1 MESGTGRLQLTA
13 ETKVALLLDV
23 SQRTR
28 GTLDL
33 DEILERLLS
42 TLATLVD
49 FDAGGM
55 FVLSESMVHP
65 RIAPGQLISGVAR
78 RGYDPSP
85 EGRDPMLFRGAGIT
99 GHVIR
104 NGEFH
109 LAPDVRLDP
118 HYVVGRATTHSEVAV
133 PIRWNGHAVG
143 AINLES
149 DRLDAFG
156 ARELD
161 VLSFFAGVAAIAIE
175 KATLHERLLENERLE
190 RQMRLAQEVQA
201 RLLPGRAPDVP
212 GWSIAGRCIPT
223 LRIGGDYFDAIALP
237 DGRIGLVVADVA
249 GKGVAAALVMSA
261 FRALVRDHFERGL
274 CLGEIACT
282 LNRRLPDV
290 LAGTVFVTAFLAV
303 LDPSSGALSFIN
315 CGHNPPFVVRAGAD
329 DTRRMEWLA
338 TGGTVLGAFADATFE
353 RGETHLAPGD
363 LLLLYTDGVVESGD
377 CARRDFGAERLA
389 TVTTRLAQRPPEQLI
404 EEIVLLNRSFSGA
417 VEFDDDFTLLA
428 VRRGDPATTRVPGPA
443 SRARP

>member
-1 MESGTGRLQLTA
+1 MASGTERPQLTA
-13 ETKVALLLDV
+13 ERKVALLLDV

-33 DEILERLLS
+33 DEILDRLLT
-42 TLATLVD
+42 TLASLVD
-49 FDAGGM
+49 FDAGGI
-55 FVLSESMVHP
+55 FVLSDTMVHA
-65 RIAPGQLISGVAR
+65 RVAPGQLIAGMAR
-78 RGYDPSP
+78 RGYDPAP
-85 EGRDPMLFRGAGIT
+85 ADRDAVLFHGAGIT

-104 NGEFH
+104 SGEAR
-109 LAPDVRLDP
+109 LVSDVRLDP
-118 HYVVGRATTHSEVAV
+118 HYFAGRASTRSEAAA

-149 DRLDAFG
+149 DRPGAFG
-156 ARELD
+156 PRELD

-190 RQMRLAQEVQA
+190 QQMRLAQEAQA
-201 RLLPGRAPDVP
+201 RLLPGRPPDVP

-261 FRALVRDHFERGL
+261 FRALVRDHYERGMA
-274 CLGEIACT
+274 LGEIACT

-290 LAGTVFVTAFLAV
+290 LAGIVFVTAFLAV
-303 LDPSSGALSFIN
+303 LDPADGALAYVN
-315 CGHNPPFVVRAGAD
+315 CGHNPPFVVRAAGDPA
-329 DTRRMEWLA
+329 RRVEWLPR
-338 TGGTVLGAFADATFE
+338 GGTVLGAFSGTQFE
-353 RGETHLAPGD
+353 VGELRLGDGD

-377 CARRDFGAERLA
+377 RARCEYGAERLA
-389 TVTTRLAQRPPEQLI
+389 EVTARLADLPPAQVVEELI
-404 EEIVLLNRSFSGA
+404 RLNRSFSGS

-428 VRRGDPATTRVPGPA
+428 VRRDAAAPFA
-443 SRARP
+443 S

>member
-1 MESGTGRLQLTA
+1 MDSRTARLQLTSEA
-13 ETKVALLLDV
+13 KVALLLDV

-42 TLATLVD
+42 TLATMVD

-55 FVLSESMVHP
+55 FVLSETMVHP
-65 RIAPGQLISGVAR
+65 RVAPGQLIAGVAR

-85 EGRDPMLFRGAGIT
+85 EGRDPILFRGAGIT

-104 NGEFH
+104 NGEPH

-118 HYVVGRATTHSEVAV
+118 HYVVGRASTRSEVAV

-156 ARELD
+156 AGEVE

-190 RQMRLAQEVQA
+190 HQMRLAQEVHE
-201 RLLPGRAPDVP
+201 RLLPGRSPDVP

-237 DGRIGLVVADVA
+237 DGRVGLVVADVA

-261 FRALVRDHFERGL
+261 FRALVRDHFERGMEV
-274 CLGEIACT
+274 GEIACR
-282 LNRRLPDV
+282 LNRRLPDM
-290 LAGTVFVTAFLAV
+290 LAGVVFVTAFLAV
-303 LDPSSGALSFIN
+303 LDPADGALSFIN
-315 CGHNPPFVVRAGAD
+315 CGHNPPFVVRASAD
-329 DTRRMEWLA
+329 GEPRVDWLA
-338 TGGTVLGAFADATFE
+338 AGGTVLGAFADARFE
-353 RGETHLAPGD
+353 RGETVLAPDD

-377 CARRDFGAERLA
+377 CARRDFGAERLSA
-389 TVTTRLAQRPPEQLI
+389 VTARLARAMPEQII
-404 EEIVLLNRSFSGA
+404 EEIVRLNRSFSGA
-417 VEFDDDFTLLA
+417 VEFDDDFTLLV
-428 VRRGDPATTRVPGPA
+428 VRHG
-443 SRARP
+443 